1 MKTCKFCGKEYNNY
15 LDAME
20 CDCRIKEEREDVR

>member
-1 MKTCKFCGKEYNNY
+1 MKTCKLCGKEYNNY

-20 CDCRIKEEREDVR
+20 CDCKEVEE

>member
-20 CDCRIKEEREDVR
+20 CDCKEKGEDDGK